1 MAQIVGG
8 FAVSHTPTI
17 AFAQDAGKQDDPV
30 WKPIFD
36 GFQPVKDWLAEVKPD
51 VIVYVYNDHM
61 TSFWMQH
68 YSHFA
73 IGIGEEY
80 AAADEGGGPRRVPSI
95 KGDPDLAQHIAFGMV
110 ADDFD
115 LSYWQGMGLDHGAFS
130 PLSVLLPHSE
140 EAGWPCRIVPLQ
152 CGVLE
157 LPIPRARRFWNFG
170 RSLRRAIQNYP
181 ADIKVAIAG
190 TGGLSHQVHGERCGF
205 NNVAW
210 DHEFMDR
217 LATDPESLID
227 IPVGELVK
235 LGGMEGA
242 EIVMWMLMRGALAP
256 KVKELHRS
264 FFLPSMTSIASMLF
278 EDAEPDPSPES
289 VAAYGERIYA
299 DVAPAL
305 GLEGTY
311 PFTITR
317 SAKAWRINNF
327 LHSIVRPEFRARFKD
342 DFEALADEHAL
353 TAEEKTLI
361 RDLDWIGMIH
371 YGVIFFNLEKLAPVV
386 GLGNIDVYAAMK
398 GMTVEA
404 FQKTRNAAINYSVE
418 AEPAE

>member
-1 MAQIVGG
+1 MAEIVGG

-17 AFAQDAGKQDDPV
+17 AFAHDEGKYDDPV
-30 WKPIFD
+30 WAPIFK
-36 GFQPVKDWLAEVKPD
+36 GFEPVKQWLAEKKPD
-51 VIVYVYNDHM
+51 VILYIYNDHM
-61 TSFWMQH
+61 TSFWMRH

-73 IGIGEEY
+73 LGIGQEY
-80 AAADEGGGPRRVPSI
+80 RAADEGGGARDIPPI
-95 KGDPDLAQHIAFGMV
+95 KGDPDLAQHIAFGLV
-110 ADDFD
+110 NDEFD

-130 PLSVLLPHSE
+130 PLSVLLPYDK

-157 LPIPRARRFWNFG
+157 LPIPKAKRFWDFG
-170 RSLRRAIQNYP
+170 RSLRRAVQSYP
-181 ADIKVAIAG
+181 EDIKVAIAG

-205 NNVAW
+205 NNVEW

-217 LATDPESLID
+217 LHKDPESLIN

-256 KVKELHRS
+256 KVNKLHQS
-264 FFLPSMTSIASMLF
+264 FFLPSMTSIASMVF
-278 EDAEPDPSPES
+278 EDAEEDPLPVSKEEY
-289 VAAYGERIYA
+289 AEAMMA

-311 PFTITR
+311 PFTVGVSSR
-317 SAKAWRINNF
+317 VWRINNF
-327 LHSIVRPEFRARFKD
+327 LHTIVEPEFRARFKS
-342 DFEALADEHAL
+342 DFEGL
-353 TAEEKTLI
+353 AEEYDLTEEEKRLI
-361 RDLDWIGMIH
+361 RELDWIGMIQ

-398 GMTVEA
+398 GMSVPD
-404 FQKTRNAAINYSVE
+404 FQKTRNAAINYGVAGKE
-418 AEPAE
+418 DA

>member
-1 MAQIVGG
+1 MARIVGG

-17 AFAQDAGKQDDPV
+17 AFAQDAGKQDDPL

-36 GFQPVKDWLAEVKPD
+36 GFQPVKDWLAHVQPD

-80 AAADEGGGPRRVPSI
+80 AAADEGGGPRRIPPI
-95 KGDPDLAQHIAFGMV
+95 KGDPEFAQHLAFGMV

-130 PLSVLLPHSE
+130 PLSVLLPHSD
-140 EAGWPCRIVPLQ
+140 EAGWPCKIVPLQ

-157 LPIPRARRFWNFG
+157 LPIPKARRFWNFG

-217 LATDPESLID
+217 LANDPQSLID
-227 IPVGELVK
+227 IPVGELVRR
-235 LGGMEGA
+235 GGMEGA

-256 KVKELHRS
+256 TVNELHRS
-264 FFLPSMTSIASMLF
+264 FFLPSMTSIASMVF
-278 EDAEPDPSPES
+278 EDAEPDPSPETTEAY
-289 VAAYGERIYA
+289 AARIYA

-305 GLEGTY
+305 ELEGTY
-311 PFTITR
+311 PFTIIR

-327 LHSIVRPEFRARFKD
+327 LHSIVKPEFRARFMA
-342 DFEALADEHAL
+342 DFEALATEHAL
-353 TAEEKTLI
+353 TEEEKALI
-361 RDLDWIGMIH
+361 RNLDWIGMIH

-398 GMTVEA
+398 GMTVPE
-404 FQKTRNAAINYSVE
+404 FQKTRNAPINYSVE
-418 AEPAE
+418 ADPVG

>member
-30 WKPIFD
+30 WKPIFE
-36 GFQPVKDWLAEVKPD
+36 GFEPVKQWLAETKPD

-80 AAADEGGGPRRVPSI
+80 AAADEGGGPRKIPPI
-95 KGDPDLAQHIAFGMV
+95 KGDPDFAQHLAFGMV

-130 PLSVLLPHSE
+130 PLSVLLPHSDE
-140 EAGWPCRIVPLQ
+140 EGWPCKIVPLQ

-157 LPIPRARRFWNFG
+157 LPIPKARRFWNFG

-205 NNVAW
+205 NNVEW

-217 LATDPESLID
+217 LASDPEGLLD

-242 EIVMWMLMRGALAP
+242 EIVMWMLMRGCLAP

-264 FFLPSMTSIASMLF
+264 FFLPSMTSIASMVF

-289 VAAYGERIYA
+289 VEDYATRIYR

-305 GLEGTY
+305 ELEGTY

-317 SAKAWRINNF
+317 SARAWRINNF
-327 LHSIVRPEFRARFKD
+327 LHSIVKPEFRARFIS
-342 DFEALADEHAL
+342 DFETLADEYAL
-353 TAEEKTLI
+353 TEEEKTLI
-361 RDLDWIGMIH
+361 RDRNWIGMIQ

-398 GMTVEA
+398 GMSVEE

-418 AEPAE
+418 AEPAG

>member
-1 MAQIVGG
+1 MAEIVGG

-17 AFAQDAGKQDDPV
+17 AFAHDAGKYDDPV
-30 WKPIFD
+30 WAPIFK
-36 GFQPVKDWLAEVKPD
+36 GFEPVKQWLAEKKPD
-51 VIVYVYNDHM
+51 VIIYVYNDHM

-73 IGIGEEY
+73 IGIGAEY
-80 AAADEGGGPRRVPSI
+80 GAADEGGGARKIPPI

-130 PLSVLLPHSE
+130 PLSVLLPYTQDG
-140 EAGWPCRIVPLQ
+140 GWPCRIVPLQ

-157 LPIPRARRFWNFG
+157 LPIPKARRFWNFG

-181 ADIKVAIAG
+181 KDIKVAIAG

-210 DHEFMDR
+210 DHEFMER
-217 LATDPESLID
+217 LANDPEPLTRMQ
-227 IPVGELVK
+227 VGELVK

-256 KVKELHRS
+256 KVNKLHQS
-264 FFLPSMTSIASMLF
+264 FFLPSMTSIASMVF

-289 VAAYGERIYA
+289 QEDYAKRIMW
-299 DVAPAL
+299 DVEPAL

-311 PFTITR
+311 PFTVGV
-317 SAKAWRINNF
+317 SARAFRINKF
-327 LHSIVRPEFRARFKD
+327 LHTIVEPDFRKRFKE
-342 DFEALADEHAL
+342 DFEALASEHGLTEDE
-353 TAEEKTLI
+353 KRMI
-361 RDLDWIGMIH
+361 RELDWIGMIH

-398 GMTVEA
+398 GMSVPD

-418 AEPAE
+418 AEPAS

>member
-1 MAQIVGG
+1 MARIVGG

-17 AFAQDAGKQDDPV
+17 AFAKDANKQDDPV
-30 WKPIFD
+30 WAPIFK
-36 GFQPVKDWLAEVKPD
+36 GFEPVSDWLAETKPD
-51 VIVYVYNDHM
+51 VILYIYNDHM
-61 TSFWMQH
+61 TSFWMRH

-80 AAADEGGGPRRVPSI
+80 AAADEGGGPRDVPAI

-110 ADDFD
+110 ADGFD

-130 PLSVLLPHSE
+130 PLSVLLPYSKE
-140 EAGWPCRIVPLQ
+140 GGWPCRIVPLQ

-157 LPIPRARRFWNFG
+157 LPIPKARRFWEFG

-205 NNVAW
+205 NNVPW
-210 DHEFMDR
+210 DMEFMDR
-217 LATDPESLID
+217 LHKDPEPLTRMQ
-227 IPVGELVK
+227 VGELVK

-256 KVKELHRS
+256 RVNKLHQS
-264 FFLPSMTSIASMLF
+264 YFLPSMTGIASMVF
-278 EDAEPDPSPES
+278 EDAEEDPSPETREEYAS
-289 VAAYGERIYA
+289 RIYW

-305 GLEGTY
+305 DLEGTY

-327 LHSIVRPEFRARFKD
+327 LHTIVEPGFRKRFKE
-342 DFEALADEHAL
+342 DFEGLADEYRL
-353 TAEEKTLI
+353 TEEEKRLI
-361 RDLDWIGMIH
+361 REQDWIGMIR
-371 YGVIFFNLEKLAPVV
+371 YGVIFFNLEKMAPVV
-386 GLGNIDVYAAMK
+386 GLGNIDLYAAMK
-398 GMTVEA
+398 GMSVPD
-404 FQKTRNAAINYSVE
+404 FQKTRNAAINYDV
-418 AEPAE
+418 AGAD